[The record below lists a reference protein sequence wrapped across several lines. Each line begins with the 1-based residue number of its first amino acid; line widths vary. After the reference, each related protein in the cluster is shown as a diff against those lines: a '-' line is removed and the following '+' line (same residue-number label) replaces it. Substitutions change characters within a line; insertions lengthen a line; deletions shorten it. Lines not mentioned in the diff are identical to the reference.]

1 MLKNDCMSFLFE
13 TLYKFD
19 ISKGHKAFSY
29 FNVIAK
35 HWFFLKW
42 KNAKKKNR
50 TDVYFDKALE
60 AKIEKEEA
68 DLKESNYEEKVISA
82 EYFELL
88 MEEVKKWRG
97 KFDKKQE
104 KIVLESIILMLEN
117 PDLIT
122 IFNKKAIYLYL
133 REITRIEH

>member
-1 MLKNDCMSFLFE
+1 MSFLFE

-19 ISKGHKAFSY
+19 VSKGHKAFSY
-29 FNVIAK
+29 FNVITK
-35 HWFFLKW
+35 HWFVQKW
-42 KNAKKKNR
+42 KNSKKKNR

-60 AKIEKEEA
+60 AKIEKEES
-68 DLKESNYEEKVISA
+68 DLKESNHEEQIIRT

-88 MEEVKKWRG
+88 REEVKRWRG

-133 REITRIEH
+133 REITRFEY